1 MTTTLKRVRAAVI
14 KAVPE
19 IVELKFGCELFIQ
32 NYMASVNLLED
43 RRGRCWIPE
52 NGEPNSDF
60 LALGGSLTYFDEKH
74 IKEIIGRDITL
85 ADVLRAI
92 GDKYGYGRYTVDETG
107 NIWEME
113 GWERWLPEEHL
124 IEWNLA
130 LPLHLQSEEALTF
143 LDKTLNHD

>member
-1 MTTTLKRVRAAVI
+1 MTTTLERVRAAVI

-85 ADVLRAI
+85 ADVLRAMPVGVYLKTMCEEARVVI
-92 GDKYGYGRYTVDETG
+92 YDE
-107 NIWEME
+107 E
-113 GWERWLPEEHL
+113 GETLGV
-124 IEWNLA
+124 EWWDLA
-130 LPLHLQSEEALTF
+130 LPLHLQEERVLT
-143 LDKTLNHD
+143 LIYKALNHD

>member
-1 MTTTLKRVRAAVI
+1 MTTTLERVRAAVI

-60 LALGGSLTYFDEKH
+60 MALGGSLTYFDEKH

-85 ADVLRAI
+85 ADVLRTIESEGRTGFAVYQGGQI
-92 GDKYGYGRYTVDETG
+92 WLGGRYT
-107 NIWEME
+107 M
-113 GWERWLPEEHL
+113 LS
-124 IEWNLA
+124 WNLS
-130 LPLHLQSEEALTF
+130 LPLHLQSEETLTF
-143 LDKTLNHD
+143 LGSILNHD